1 MINPYATEFPA
12 DPEYFA
18 GRGKELGEIKK
29 AIDYTV
35 HSEPVTPRN
44 VAIVGDWGVGKTSL
58 LNKSKTIALDRD
70 CFVCKITLTPEK
82 CKSLDSFV
90 YNTVDELHNA
100 IWGSDMFTPKLK
112 ESISEWKI
120 ESLKFPGLEF
130 KRESRRSTP
139 STLFKNGLLDLWRRL
154 EKPTIIMY
162 DDLHYLADSYPMG
175 LYDLRGVFQE
185 LREYDCRFML
195 MCTGISTLFSKI
207 RGLSEPLM
215 RFFEHIEL
223 KSFRLEETEE
233 AIHLPLQRLKINLE
247 FDDDVI
253 ETIQTKT
260 EGHPYFIMFFAHD
273 VFEYKQKGTVT
284 LEFFNSIYE
293 KIFSHL
299 AAARFI
305 EDLTVASE
313 KEKEVLF
320 MMAKLGEDV
329 SIKGIKT
336 PNVSVHLKRLVE
348 KNLVVRID
356 RGRYKF
362 YHPLFREYLERMT

>member
-1 MINPYATEFPA
+1 
-12 DPEYFA
+12 
-18 GRGKELGEIKK
+18 
-29 AIDYTV
+29 
-35 HSEPVTPRN
+35 
-44 VAIVGDWGVGKTSL
+44 
-58 LNKSKTIALDRD
+58 
-70 CFVCKITLTPEK
+70 
-82 CKSLDSFV
+82 
-90 YNTVDELHNA
+90 
-100 IWGSDMFTPKLK
+100 
-112 ESISEWKI
+112 
-120 ESLKFPGLEF
+120 
-130 KRESRRSTP
+130 
-139 STLFKNGLLDLWRRL
+139 
-154 EKPTIIMY
+154 
-162 DDLHYLADSYPMG
+162 
-175 LYDLRGVFQE
+175 
-185 LREYDCRFML
+185 
-195 MCTGISTLFSKI
+195 
-207 RGLSEPLM
+207 M

-233 AIHLPLQRLKINLE
+233 AIHLPLQRLKIDLE

-320 MMAKLGEDV
+320 KMAKLGEDV
-329 SIKGIKT
+329 RIKGIKT

-362 YHPLFREYLERMT
+362 YHPLFREYLERMK